1 MSAAGKKRRA
11 VIGKLVTSGQRVEAG
26 GSSPRSPLDLKILVS
41 PRGVLNVGDGGVGLG
56 IVAALGDEPEEE
68 EEDEE
73 YTIVTRH
80 MPNNNSYR
88 KVVYDGKGKSTRCV
102 FDISPVEARVDVKGG
117 EDFLR
122 CCHECNKRLD
132 GRDVYMYRG
141 ERPFCSIECR
151 ARAIWMEQQQ
161 QEEEEEERRRRSCG
175 RSQAAPSPPS
185 ATTGG
190 IFAII
195 I

>member
-1 MSAAGKKRRA
+1 MSAGKKRRA

-41 PRGVLNVGDGGVGLG
+41 PKRGVLNVGGGVGLG

-68 EEDEE
+68 EEEDDEE

-88 KVVYDGKGKSTRCV
+88 KVYDGKGNSTRCV
-102 FDISPVEARVDVKGG
+102 LDISPVDVKG
-117 EDFLR
+117 DFLS

-161 QEEEEEERRRRSCG
+161 EEERRSCG
-175 RSQAAPSPPS
+175 SQAAPSPS
-185 ATTGG
+185 SSSDVATTGG

-195 I
+195 

>member
-1 MSAAGKKRRA
+1 MSAGKKRRA

-41 PRGVLNVGDGGVGLG
+41 PRGVLNVGGGVGLG
-56 IVAALGDEPEEE
+56 IVAALGDELEEEEE

-80 MPNNNSYR
+80 MPNNNS
-88 KVVYDGKGKSTRCV
+88 YDGKGKSTRCV
-102 FDISPVEARVDVKGG
+102 FDISPVEARVDVKG

-161 QEEEEEERRRRSCG
+161 QERRSCG
-175 RSQAAPSPPS
+175 RSQAPPSPSS

-195 I
+195 